1 MSTIAPT
8 AALDATAQAE
18 LVRRGE
24 VTPAELVEAAIER
37 VEKVDPQINAVI
49 HKLFD
54 RARER
59 ARSPLPAGPFRGV
72 PFVMKDLVGGNAG
85 EPLHNGMKLLKELD
99 FHAPTSS
106 FLARKFQ
113 AAGLVTIG
121 KTNTPEWG
129 LAATTEPAAYGP
141 SRNPWNPEHS
151 TGGSSG
157 GSAAAV
163 AARIVAVGHGGDG
176 GGSLR
181 IPASECGIVGLKATR
196 GRISIGPDHGEAW
209 HGLATEGVMTRT
221 VRDAAGFLDVMAG
234 RMPGDP
240 YTAPPPEALYAE
252 LTARVPGRLRI
263 GLLAERPWGRGA
275 LDADCREAV
284 LKAGRTLEAQGHAVE
299 DAHPAAYDEPDFFRH
314 FSRLVEA
321 HAARTFAEIA
331 EGLGRELG
339 PDAVEPY
346 TWHFVEAGRRISAA
360 EYLAAADWLHAFG
373 RRMADFWEDGFDLLL
388 TPTIAEPPPRLGELG
403 GVDADPAKV
412 WQRNLEVIPFTPAQ
426 NATGQPAISLP
437 LHWTPAGLPVG
448 IQLVA
453 DYGREDLLLQVA
465 AQLEVASPWADR
477 VPPIHA
483 E

>member
-1 MSTIAPT
+1 MSTATPL

-18 LVRRGE
+18 LVRRGG
-24 VTPAELVEAAIER
+24 VSPAELVEAAIER
-37 VEKVDPQINAVI
+37 VEKTDPQLNAVI

-59 ARSPLPAGPFRGV
+59 ARSELPAGPFRGV
-72 PFVMKDLVGGNAG
+72 PFVMKDLVGGNAD

-99 FHAPTSS
+99 FRAPTSS

-113 AAGLVTIG
+113 AAGLITIG

-129 LAATTEPAAYGP
+129 LAATTEPIAYGA

-163 AARIVAVGHGGDG
+163 AARMVAVGHGGDG

-181 IPASECGIVGLKATR
+181 IPASECGIVGLKASR

-209 HGLATEGVMTRT
+209 HGLATEGVMTRS
-221 VRDAAGFLDVMAG
+221 VRDMAGLLDVMAG
-234 RMPGDP
+234 PMPGDP
-240 YTAPPPEALYAE
+240 YTAPPPAAPFAE
-252 LTARVPGRLRI
+252 LAAHSPGRLRI
-263 GLLAERPWGRGA
+263 GFLAERPWGRGT
-275 LDADCREAV
+275 LHADCREAV
-284 LKAGRTLEAQGHAVE
+284 EKVARLLEGQGHAVE

-314 FSRLVEA
+314 FSRVVQA

-339 PDAVEPY
+339 REAVEHY
-346 TWHFVEAGRRISAA
+346 TWHFVERGRQISAA
-360 EYLAAADWLHAFG
+360 DYLAAADWLHGFG
-373 RRMADFWEDGFDLLL
+373 RRMASFWEDGFDLLL
-388 TPTIAEPPPRLGELG
+388 TPTIAEPPPRLGDLG
-403 GVDADPAKV
+403 GVDADPETV

-437 LHWTPAGLPVG
+437 LHWNPAGLPVG
-448 IQLVA
+448 VQLVA
-453 DYGREDLLLQVA
+453 DYGREDLLLQIA
-465 AQLEVASPWADR
+465 GQLETANPWALR
-477 VPPIHA
+477 LPPLHA
-483 E
+483 A